1 MTFDDGPTTG
11 NTQKILD
18 ILAKHN
24 VQASFFVIGQEVE
37 KNSGLLEKIIAS
49 GHQIGNHSYTHQRM
63 VLKTPGWVRDEVE
76 KTDALI
82 RAAEYTG
89 VIHFRTPY
97 GKRLFVTPWVLR
109 SLGKLNIFFDVEPES
124 YPESSKDT
132 GSMIKYVLEKT
143 HSGAIILL
151 HPMYG
156 EDNVALASLESII
169 VGLKERGF
177 EFVTVDGLLERTG
190 EKGNWWF

>member
-1 MTFDDGPTTG
+1 
-11 NTQKILD
+11 
-18 ILAKHN
+18 
-24 VQASFFVIGQEVE
+24 
-37 KNSGLLEKIIAS
+37 
-49 GHQIGNHSYTHQRM
+49 M
-63 VLKTPGWVRDEVE
+63 VFKTPGWVGDEIE

-82 RAAEYTG
+82 RAAGYTG

-97 GKRLFVTPWVLR
+97 GKRLFVTPWILR

-132 GSMIKYVLEKT
+132 GSMIEYVLNKT
-143 HSGAIILL
+143 YSGAIILL

-156 EDNVALASLESII
+156 GENIALASLESII

-177 EFVTVDGLLERTG
+177 EFVTVDVLMERTR
-190 EKGNWWF
+190 EKGSWWF